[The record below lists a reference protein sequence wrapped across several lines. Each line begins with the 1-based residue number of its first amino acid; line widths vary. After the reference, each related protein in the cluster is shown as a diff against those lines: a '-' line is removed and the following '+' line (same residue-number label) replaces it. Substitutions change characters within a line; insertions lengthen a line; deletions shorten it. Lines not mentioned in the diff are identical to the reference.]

1 MKKTRGWYRRMKE
14 VRENGIKQKKKGVKL
29 KNTMKVHKK
38 ERYVDERRD

>member
-1 MKKTRGWYRRMKE
+1 MGL
-14 VRENGIKQKKKGVKL
+14 NKKKGVKL